1 LCEINKVQLFPAID
15 QLMNKCKTHLK
26 YTSHSDHKTFEHE
39 FVLVLE
45 KGRRVRDRIAVGFTT
60 TYAINAYHH

>member
-1 LCEINKVQLFPAID
+1 VQLFPAID

-45 KGRRVRDRIAVGFTT
+45 KGPSCSWPYCSWI
-60 TYAINAYHH
+60 YNYLCIQCLSPL